1 MHELLGFGI
10 GSVLFPILSYFLF
23 SIVLIIFILIKW
35 RMDHAAKDKDPQV
48 GLKVLLYYFKTI
60 ALHVML
66 AGVVAAA
73 VGIFTDTLSENYS
86 FPLALCSVGVL
97 IYAAHLV
104 LIIIFTNR
112 CSFPTVARYF
122 TAYNIFI
129 VGIATIVS
137 AVMSIIFLVEGD
149 YDSLNT
155 TGAAVIVYS
164 LAWAAQLIILFNI
177 PLFKKLAKK

>member
-1 MHELLGFGI
+1 MDGLLRWGI

-35 RMDHAAKDKDPQV
+35 RMDHDKKDKDTQV

-66 AGVVAAA
+66 AGTVAALI
-73 VGIFTDTLSENYS
+73 GIFTGTLSDSYS
-86 FPLALCSVGVL
+86 FPLALCAVGVL

-104 LIIIFTNR
+104 LIIMFTNR
-112 CSFPTVARYF
+112 SSFHTVARYF

-129 VGIATIVS
+129 VGIATIAS

-155 TGAAVIVYS
+155 SGAAVLVYS
-164 LAWAAQLIILFNI
+164 LTWAVQLIILFNV
-177 PLFKKLAKK
+177 PLFKKLGKK